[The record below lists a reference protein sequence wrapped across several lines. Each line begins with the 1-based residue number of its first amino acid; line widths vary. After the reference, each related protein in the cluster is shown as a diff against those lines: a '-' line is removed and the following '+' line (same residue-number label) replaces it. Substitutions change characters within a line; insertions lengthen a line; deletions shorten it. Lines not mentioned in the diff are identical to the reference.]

1 MQKLKKQNRKNQIFL
16 NIFLI
21 LLAFLFIYPFLLLL
35 SVSFSKESDII
46 NYGYSLI
53 PKNFSVDAY
62 KYLLRNAEQLIQA
75 YKVTIFFSVTA
86 TFFGVLL
93 QAMIAY
99 PLSRKT
105 MKGRQALSFFLY
117 FTMLFGGGMVSEY
130 IVYTQ
135 LYGLRNNILVY
146 ILPAL
151 INPWNIFM
159 IRTFFQG
166 LPDELFEAVK
176 IDGGN
181 PYIAFFKFALPLSKP
196 VIATVAFTTF
206 LGMWND
212 WYTSLLYINNDNLI
226 SLQYLLQRILQ
237 NIDLIKEMSTGR
249 YSSMVSVKD
258 IPAETVRMAM
268 TIIVAGPTLVIFPF
282 FQKYFVKGLTVGSVK
297 G

>member
-1 MQKLKKQNRKNQIFL
+1 
-16 NIFLI
+16 
-21 LLAFLFIYPFLLLL
+21 
-35 SVSFSKESDII
+35 
-46 NYGYSLI
+46 
-53 PKNFSVDAY
+53 
-62 KYLLRNAEQLIQA
+62 
-75 YKVTIFFSVTA
+75 
-86 TFFGVLL
+86 
-93 QAMIAY
+93 MIAY

-135 LYGLRNNILVY
+135 LYGLSNNILVY